1 MVASSLLG
9 PLGIVLAAA
18 LPALAFDRI
27 SIASTVKADTE
38 VEVKIRNDLD
48 DGTKSFDGGFTNFN
62 VYLATTPPGW
72 GTGPVCLLANG
83 TKIDTTSVKVTIPA
97 DVAPSDAK
105 LKITTMEW
113 NSDPNKDGPSGF
125 QYSNTFSLQGGTGA
139 WGKSELAGRGF
150 GDMDTVPCSAYSCI
164 RKCND
169 DSFDEMT
176 KLGNS
181 EDIEAYKAV
190 YKPIYECMTKCP
202 GTTMPSW
209 DTLIKAS
216 DEDTESSSS
225 TASSSKTKTASSS
238 STSTG
243 TATATATD
251 SSDTASTTL
260 STAVTTPTGSSTQ
273 GATLPTTTD
282 SGATRVFGTASS
294 LVLAAVVA
302 ACHFL

>member
-1 MVASSLLG
+1 MVAPSLLG
-9 PLGIVLAAA
+9 PLGIVLATA

-38 VEVKIRNDLD
+38 VEVTIRNDLD

-97 DVAPSDAK
+97 DVVPSDAK

-113 NSDPNKDGPSGF
+113 NSDPKKDGPSGF

-150 GDMDTVPCSAYSCI
+150 SDMDTVPCSAYSCI

-169 DSFDEMT
+169 DGFDEMT
-176 KLGNS
+176 KLGDS

-209 DTLIKAS
+209 DTLIKA

-251 SSDTASTTL
+251 SSDTASSTL

-273 GATLPTTTD
+273 SATSPTTTD
-282 SGATRVFGTASS
+282 SGATRVFGTAAS

-302 ACHFL
+302 TCHML